1 MAVELVGFKGTT
13 FIVQGWDVTARPG
26 QFVEVNVRLVASVFG
41 DRNVDVESIASAL
54 TKSLNNPEIQKTITK
69 QVGIELDQQRV
80 IDL

>member
-1 MAVELVGFKGTT
+1 MSVNPVGFKDSK
-13 FIVQGWDVTARPG
+13 FFAQGWDVTARPG

-54 TKSLNNPEIQKTITK
+54 TKTLNNPEMQKTITK

>member
-1 MAVELVGFKGTT
+1 MAVEPVGFKGTT
-13 FIVQGWDVTARPG
+13 FIVRGWEVRAHLG
-26 QFVEVNVRLVASVFG
+26 QFMEVDVRLVTAVFG
-41 DRNVDVESIASAL
+41 NSNVDVESIASAL